1 MATEYKETQVPEG
14 DARSDML
21 DHLAGGDPWVMIIA
35 QNAPGTAID
44 LKVEVG
50 GGIADTDTI
59 RALLTKTLNALPS

>member
-21 DHLAGGDPWVMIIA
+21 DHLADGNPWAMIIA
-35 QNAPGTAID
+35 INAPGEAFD

-50 GGIADTDTI
+50 GGIADSDTL
-59 RALLTKTLNALPS
+59 RALLTKTLAALP